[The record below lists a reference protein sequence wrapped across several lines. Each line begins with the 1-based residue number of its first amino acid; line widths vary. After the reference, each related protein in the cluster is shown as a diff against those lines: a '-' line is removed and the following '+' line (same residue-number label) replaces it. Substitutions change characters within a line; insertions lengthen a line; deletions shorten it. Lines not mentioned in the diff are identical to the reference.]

1 MSASE
6 PQQSNAAEATD
17 ALEDSA
23 DTAQPADFQELEQS
37 QQPQTTEAPK
47 DVDLNVILDVD
58 VTLGLEVGRTAL
70 SVRELL
76 QLNQGSV
83 VELDRLAGEPL
94 DVLVNGTLVA
104 HGDVVVVNNNYGI
117 RLTDVVS
124 PSERIRKVNE

>member
-6 PQQSNAAEATD
+6 AQSDDIDPSNQLEEAASEAAER
-17 ALEDSA
+17 
-23 DTAQPADFQELEQS
+23 ADFDDLEQGS
-37 QQPQTTEAPK
+37 ESAIPHLPK

-58 VTLGLEVGRTAL
+58 VTLELEVGRTNI
-70 SVRELL
+70 SVRDLL

-124 PSERIRKVNE
+124 PSERIKKVNE

>member
-1 MSASE
+1 MSG
-6 PQQSNAAEATD
+6 NEATNEEPEAPKD
-17 ALEDSA
+17 AEGASKD
-23 DTAQPADFQELEQS
+23 DAQPADFEKLEENSNQES
-37 QQPQTTEAPK
+37 TQPPK

-58 VTLGLEVGRTAL
+58 VTLELEVGRTNL

-104 HGDVVVVNNNYGI
+104 HGDVVVVNDNYGI

-124 PSERIRKVNE
+124 PSERIKKVNQ

>member
-1 MSASE
+1 MSG
-6 PQQSNAAEATD
+6 NEATNEESEAPKD
-17 ALEDSA
+17 AEDASK
-23 DTAQPADFQELEQS
+23 DDAQPADFEKLEENSNQES
-37 QQPQTTEAPK
+37 TQPPK

-58 VTLGLEVGRTAL
+58 VTLELEVGRTNL

-104 HGDVVVVNNNYGI
+104 HGDVVVVNDNYGI

-124 PSERIRKVNE
+124 PSERIKKVNQ

>member
-1 MSASE
+1 MSG
-6 PQQSNAAEATD
+6 NEATNEEPE
-17 ALEDSA
+17 ATKGSEDSST
-23 DTAQPADFQELEQS
+23 DDAQPADFEKLEENQNQDS
-37 QQPQTTEAPK
+37 TKPPK

-58 VTLGLEVGRTAL
+58 VTLELEVGRTNL

-104 HGDVVVVNNNYGI
+104 HGDVVVVNDNYGI

-124 PSERIRKVNE
+124 PSERIKKVNQ

>member
-1 MSASE
+1 MSNSE
-6 PQQSNAAEATD
+6 AE
-17 ALEDSA
+17 SA
-23 DTAQPADFQELEQS
+23 DSSDVEPQPADFDQLEQGAKQAAAS
-37 QQPQTTEAPK
+37 SSA

-58 VTLGLEVGRTAL
+58 VTLELEVGRTSM

-83 VELDRLAGEPL
+83 VELNRLAGEPL

-124 PSERIRKVNE
+124 PSERIKKVNE

>member
-1 MSASE
+1 MSSEAQSENSDQVEASQNQAQE
-6 PQQSNAAEATD
+6 ES
-17 ALEDSA
+17 
-23 DTAQPADFQELEQS
+23 AQPADFDELKQKTAAAGG
-37 QQPQTTEAPK
+37 PVK

-58 VTLGLEVGRTAL
+58 VTLELEVGRTSL